1 MTDFNINFD
10 AHPVTGDISI
20 VDDIESI
27 RQSIRNLIQTAF
39 YEVPFWPNIGSQIAN
54 ALFENYSQT
63 LTEYTITKSIQNV
76 IRYQEP
82 RARDVRIEVDFRA
95 GNREIDV
102 IVTFFPV
109 NSSTRQTVRA
119 PLQRVR

>member
-1 MTDFNINFD
+1 M
-10 AHPVTGDISI
+10 

-54 ALFENYSQT
+54 TLFENYSQT
-63 LTEYTITKSIQNV
+63 LTEFTITKSIQNV

-82 RARDVRIEVDFRA
+82 RAQDVRIEVDFRA

-109 NSSTRQTVRA
+109 NSANIQSVRA